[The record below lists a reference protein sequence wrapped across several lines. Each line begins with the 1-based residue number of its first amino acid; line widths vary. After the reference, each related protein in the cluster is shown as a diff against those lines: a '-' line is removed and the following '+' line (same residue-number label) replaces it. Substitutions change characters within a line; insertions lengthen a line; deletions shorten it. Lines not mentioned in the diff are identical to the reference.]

1 MDEHDDTP
9 TAIGIDIGGTK
20 IAGALVDGA
29 GRITHREQV
38 ATPADD
44 TTAIIEATATLVT
57 TLTEAAEGPVEGI
70 GIACA
75 AFVDARAGH
84 VWFAPNLPWRDLDL
98 AAEVASRV
106 DREVV
111 VENDA
116 NAAARGEYRFGAGSD
131 CDDMLPGD
139 GRDRRRRRL
148 HQRRPP
154 RAGAFGIGGEVGH
167 IVLDPSG
174 PRCGCGNAGCLEV
187 FASGTALVRNAREL
201 VTSPS
206 PLGEALRA
214 RCGGDPDA
222 LTGHDITELAREGD
236 GASIELLDE
245 LGTRLGQGI
254 ASICAVLDPGR
265 IAIGG
270 GVADAGDLLIGPTRT
285 AFAKHLIGRGHR
297 PSPEIVPATLGND
310 AGIVGAATIARE
322 GRA

>member
-1 MDEHDDTP
+1 MQTDTRTP
-9 TAIGIDIGGTK
+9 AIGIDIGGTK
-20 IAGALVDGA
+20 IAGALVDGE
-29 GRITHREQV
+29 GRITHSERV

-44 TTAIIEATATLVT
+44 TTAIIDATAQLIT
-57 TLTEAAEGPVEGI
+57 TLTEAADGEVAGV

-98 AAEVASRV
+98 AAEVGSRV
-106 DREVV
+106 GRDVV

-116 NAAARGEYRFGAGSD
+116 NAAAWGEYRFGAGSD
-131 CDDMLPGD
+131 CDDMLLVTVGTGVGGGCIND
-139 GRDRRRRRL
+139 DRLIR
-148 HQRRPP
+148 
-154 RAGAFGIGGEVGH
+154 GAFGIGGEIGH
-167 IVLDPSG
+167 VVLDPSG
-174 PRCGCGNAGCLEV
+174 PRCGCGNSGCLEV

-206 PLGEALRA
+206 PLGEALRE
-214 RCGGDPDA
+214 RCGGDPDV
-222 LTGHDITELAREGD
+222 LTGQDITELARAGD
-236 GASIELLDE
+236 GAAVELLDE

-285 AFAKHLIGRGHR
+285 AFARHLIGRGHR
-297 PSPEIVPATLGND
+297 PSPELVHATLGND
-310 AGIVGAATIARE
+310 AGIVGAATLARE